1 MSEAS
6 ENAFTLIED
15 GPAPRGLRM
24 RDSDI
29 TVAGGCISHAID
41 ALGRRHLLVPL
52 TAEQQPIADHRS
64 HGVSLSPRNLQDDRG
79 FAHYIDVA
87 CEETDLRDL
96 FAIFCDDLL
105 DRLEDD
111 SVAPAPV
118 CVSVLDRWRDL
129 FNPEDGRLL
138 GEHALVGLLAEL
150 HVLER
155 VADCALGS
163 ALRLWTGPDKARADF
178 TGAFASIEVK
188 ATTNRERATVAIH
201 GIQQLDQATL
211 EDVYLYVEQL
221 ERVPSG
227 GDSVP
232 DAVRRLLATGLS
244 RAGLL
249 RSLTAVGYLESDREA
264 YELVRF
270 ELTAARTFRASAPGF
285 PRLVPSTL
293 IDPGLALQI
302 HEVRYSIDV
311 SDAEAIPGHLP
322 SIEPALDH
330 LLRGGQ
336 DDSTE

>member
-24 RDSDI
+24 RDSDV
-29 TVAGGCISHAID
+29 TVTGGYVSHAVD
-41 ALGRRHLLVPL
+41 ALGRRHLLIPL
-52 TAEQQPIADHRS
+52 AAEQQPIADHRS
-64 HGVSLSPRNLQDDRG
+64 HGVSLSPRNLEDDRG
-79 FAHYIDVA
+79 LTHYIDVV
-87 CEETDLRDL
+87 CEEAELRDL

-111 SVAPAPV
+111 SAAPAAV

-129 FNPEDGRLL
+129 FNPKGGRLL
-138 GEHALVGLLAEL
+138 GEQALVGLLAEL

-155 VADCALGS
+155 IADRALGS
-163 ALRLWTGPDKARADF
+163 ALRLWTGPEKARADF
-178 TGAFASIEVK
+178 TGSLASVEVK

-201 GIQQLDQATL
+201 GIQQLDEAAL
-211 EDVYLYVEQL
+211 EDVYLHVEQF
-221 ERVPSG
+221 ESVPSG

-270 ELTAARTFRASAPGF
+270 RLAAARTFRASAPGF
-285 PRLVPSTL
+285 PRLVPSVLT
-293 IDPGLALQI
+293 DPGLALRI

-311 SDAEAIPGHLP
+311 SDTEAIPGNLP
-322 SIEPALDH
+322 SIETALDH
-330 LLRGGQ
+330 LLRGGH
-336 DDSTE
+336 DDSAK

>member
-6 ENAFTLIED
+6 ENAFTLVED
-15 GPAPRGLRM
+15 GPTPRGLRM
-24 RDSDI
+24 RDSEV
-29 TVAGGCISHAID
+29 TVAGGYVSHAID
-41 ALGRRHLLVPL
+41 ALGRRHLLIPL
-52 TAEQQPIADHRS
+52 TTEQQPIADHRS
-64 HGVSLSPRNLQDDRG
+64 HGVSLSPRNLEDGRG
-79 FAHYIDVA
+79 LTHYIDVA

-111 SVAPAPV
+111 SAAPAAV

-129 FNPEDGRLL
+129 FNPEGGRLL
-138 GEHALVGLLAEL
+138 GDQALVGLLAEL

-155 VADCALGS
+155 VADRAQGS

-178 TGAFASIEVK
+178 TGVLASIEVK

-201 GIQQLDQATL
+201 GIKQLDQATL
-211 EDVYLYVEQL
+211 DDVYLHVEQL

-232 DAVRRLLATGLS
+232 DAVRRLLATGVS

-249 RSLTAVGYLESDREA
+249 RGLTAVGYLESDREA

-293 IDPGLALQI
+293 IDQSLALRI

-311 SDAEAIPGHLP
+311 SDAEAVPGYLP

-330 LLRGGQ
+330 LLMGGQ
-336 DDSTE
+336 DDSAE

>member
-15 GPAPRGLRM
+15 GPAPGGLRM

-29 TVAGGCISHAID
+29 AVAGGYVSHAID
-41 ALGRRHLLVPL
+41 ALGHRHLLVPL
-52 TAEQQPIADHRS
+52 IGEQQAVADHRS
-64 HGVSLSPRNLQDDRG
+64 HGVSLSPRNLEDDQGLTR
-79 FAHYIDVA
+79 YIDVA

-111 SVAPAPV
+111 STAPAAV

-129 FNPEDGRLL
+129 FTPRGGRLL
-138 GEHALVGLLAEL
+138 GEQALGGLLAEL

-155 VADCALGS
+155 LADRSLGA
-163 ALRLWTGPDKARADF
+163 ALRLWTGPDKSRADF
-178 TGAFASIEVK
+178 TGALASIEVK

-201 GIQQLDQATL
+201 GIQQLDQVTL
-211 EDVYLYVEQL
+211 EDVYLHVEQF

-232 DAVRRLLATGLS
+232 DAVMRLLRTGLS

-249 RSLTAVGYLESDREA
+249 DCLTSVGYFEADCEA

-270 ELTAARTFRASAPGF
+270 ELIAARTFCASSPGF
-285 PRLVPSTL
+285 PRLVPSSLT
-293 IDPGLALQI
+293 DPGLATRI

-311 SDAEAIPGHLP
+311 SDAEGVPGYLS

-330 LLRGGQ
+330 LLRGEQ
-336 DDSTE
+336 DGSAQ